1 MHGMYERTER
11 TRVRARSRRIEARR
25 GGESFEVANRVRGT
39 VRGYIAMLGAGTRPD
54 DGWRHG
60 GAAVMFL
67 VPARHPP
74 DRAAPPA
81 ARYSVTEMGV
91 CMLPVRPAWVR
102 LSLASG
108 VLSSPSARGFTR
120 PPIGSVRRGKVR
132 QQQQVENA
140 EQLRLRV
147 DRMELWFARNRWKQT
162 LFCYF
167 LVPPVALDRPR
178 RGGERELERGQ
189 TLTLSKPRPRYRLHP

>member
-39 VRGYIAMLGAGTRPD
+39 ARGYIAMLGAGAGPD

-74 DRAAPPA
+74 DRAAPLA
-81 ARYSVTEMGV
+81 ARYSVSEMGV
-91 CMLPVRPAWVR
+91 CMWPVRPAWVR

-108 VLSSPSARGFTR
+108 VLPSPSARGSTR
-120 PPIGSVRRGKVR
+120 PPTGSIRRGKVR
-132 QQQQVENA
+132 HQQQVENA

-147 DRMELWFARNRWKQT
+147 DRMELWIARYRWKQT

-167 LVPPVALDRPR
+167 LVPPVAPDRPR
-178 RGGERELERGQ
+178 GGGEGGPKRGPDADPKQ
-189 TLTLSKPRPRYRLHP
+189 T